1 MNVLI
6 VTGIFPPDHGGPAS
20 YVPTI
25 ATELTK
31 LGHNVIQVITLSD
44 TLEHPHQYPFPVLRL
59 ARNQSRLLRM
69 IKTIRAVHS
78 FAKNADVVY
87 VNGLVLE
94 SVIATKILC
103 KRPFVV
109 KVVGDLIWERA
120 SQQEFSNVNLDDFQ
134 TLKLPL
140 KWRALRKL
148 QAWYIDQADNII
160 VPSNYLAKIVSGW
173 GVSAKKITTILNAV
187 QLHSLDTPATPIADV
202 VTVAR
207 LVPWKGLDILI
218 DVCARNH
225 WQLNIVG
232 DGPDRATLE
241 ALANKLSAQVT
252 FVGHVSKSQVSHEI
266 RKAKVF
272 VLNSSYEGLPHV
284 VLEAKAA
291 NVPVVATAVGGTPDT
306 ITHGID
312 GWLVK
317 FGDKSELATTI
328 EMVLSD
334 EELRKVTVKVAKAN
348 AERKFSFTEMIT
360 KTTQT
365 LISVSGKK

>member
-25 ATELTK
+25 ATELTG
-31 LGHNVIQVITLSD
+31 LGHNVIQVVTLSD
-44 TLEHPHQYPFPVLRL
+44 SIAHTQQYPFPVLRL
-59 ARNQSRLLRM
+59 ARNQNRILRM
-69 IKTIRAVHS
+69 IKTIS
-78 FAKNADVVY
+78 TIYSLAKHADVVY

-94 SVIATKILC
+94 SVIATRILR

-120 SQQEFSNVNLDDFQ
+120 SQQELANTNLDDFQ
-134 TLKLPL
+134 TVHLPI
-140 KWRALRKL
+140 KWQLLRKL
-148 QAWYIDQADNII
+148 QSWYINQADNII
-160 VPSNYLAKIVSGW
+160 VPSSYLARIVSGW
-173 GVSAKKITTILNAV
+173 GVSAEKITTILNAV
-187 QLHSLDTPATPIADV
+187 KLHTLDAPSVPSVDV

-218 DVCARNH
+218 EVCAKNQ

-232 DGPDRATLE
+232 DGPDRAMLE
-241 ALANKLSAQVT
+241 SLANKLNAQVR
-252 FVGHVSKSQVSHEI
+252 FVGHVTKSQVAHEI

-291 NVPVVATAVGGTPDT
+291 GVPVVATAVGGTPDT
-306 ITHGID
+306 IMHGID
-312 GWLVK
+312 GWLVQ
-317 FGDKSELATTI
+317 FGDRTELTRTL
-328 EMVLSD
+328 EMVLSN
-334 EELRKVTVKVAKAN
+334 EELRKVTAENAKSN
-348 AERKFSFTEMIT
+348 AEKKFSYHEMIT
-360 KTTQT
+360 KTTQI
-365 LISVSGKK
+365 LLSVSGEK